1 MRYDKMGD
9 ILYFDTCAPYLEQET
24 EELENEIIA
33 RMNPASG
40 EIENLEILFFSR
52 RSEQMNLRELLIQ
65 ADF

>member
-1 MRYDKMGD
+1 MGD